1 MELEMQINRD
11 PNCETSKI
19 FEKIRQEN
27 KELAQ
32 QNNNLIT
39 KIEKKT
45 LSEYVKSKPLTDAS
59 LIKEYKEAYCSQ
71 KPLDDLKYKYTIKEM

>member
-1 MELEMQINRD
+1 MELEMQIIPD

-39 KIEKKT
+39 KIERKK

-59 LIKEYKEAYCSQ
+59 LIKEYKEAYRSQ

>member
-1 MELEMQINRD
+1 MQIICD
-11 PNCETSKI
+11 PNCETSKN

-32 QNNNLIT
+32 QNNNLAIR
-39 KIEKKT
+39 IEKKG

-59 LIKEYKEAYCSQ
+59 LIKEYKEAYHS
-71 KPLDDLKYKYTIKEM
+71 